1 MVKHNRTT
9 KRKNRKTR
17 RNIKARGGGVGTSS
31 AGVHI
36 FGDMDDQHAAV
47 GYGNKIAINTA
58 DTYMA
63 SADQYNDKMVTDGI
77 AGGSTKR
84 HGGNSIIT
92 EIAVPA
98 VLLYANNIIG
108 KGKRGKK
115 QKKGTKRVRFTRR
128 IKR

>member
-9 KRKNRKTR
+9 KRRNRRTR
-17 RNIKARGGGVGTSS
+17 RNIKAHGGVGSSS

-36 FGDMDDQHAAV
+36 FGDMDNQHTVV
-47 GYGNKIAINTA
+47 GYGNSIATNSS

-63 SADQYNDKMVTDGI
+63 NADQYNDKMVIDGVV
-77 AGGSTKR
+77 GGTKKR

-108 KGKRGKK
+108 KNKRLKK
-115 QKKGTKRVRFTRR
+115 QKKKTKRVRFSRR